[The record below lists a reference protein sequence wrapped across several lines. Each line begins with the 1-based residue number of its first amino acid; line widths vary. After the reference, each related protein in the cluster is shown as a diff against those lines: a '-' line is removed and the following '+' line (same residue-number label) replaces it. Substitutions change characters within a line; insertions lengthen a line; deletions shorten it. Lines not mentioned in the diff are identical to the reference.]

1 MWPHRIWIFLIFTFS
16 CVTVNSENAPVSTIG
31 TVSTFGTSAIV
42 SVTALNFNNIGS
54 FDLRISYDPTIAL
67 AQTVTGGSGLGGV
80 LAFNV
85 SVPGQINIAWYSIP
99 GVTLAANA
107 IYLSLSFLK
116 VTSGVCGI
124 NFVDDGMSCNW
135 TNGLDSLLND
145 VPAATYYI
153 GGSVTFLSGNA
164 PHTIIPANFG
174 CQGSMVDVPVMVTDF
189 NSIGKFTLK
198 LNYDPNI
205 LTLNSWTNVS
215 GFTGLNVVMPTSGI
229 LIITGNVQ
237 PSGLAITLS
246 DSAVLV
252 SIKFLYSGGTGSI
265 TWIDDGLSCSYFGAP
280 PQFAPLNDIPQYT
293 YYIPGSVSPAPV
305 PLASGMISGPA
316 GGNVCPLQTGVLF
329 SVQPIAGAYFY
340 NWSMPAGM
348 TITNGLGTNAI
359 TAFVS
364 AGAVSGNIYVAG
376 VNACGDQGSSSPA
389 FPLVVNS
396 PPAITVQ
403 PVSPPAVE
411 AGKGKPEF
419 FVGVTGGFLSYQW
432 QVLSQSWENISDGGV
447 YSGTQTDT
455 LTVLFPPL
463 SMNGYHYRC
472 IVSGFCEPAAY
483 TDGTSV
489 LTVTPVDGIGKQHN
503 IRPGVTVFP
512 NPVDESTKVYFSVP
526 AKGKAHLELINIS
539 GELVAKD
546 DMLFDRAGS
555 FSCKFFN
562 NISAFRMCYLLIY
575 YEVGGSF
582 YNESVKILW

>member
-1 MWPHRIWIFLIFTFS
+1 MWPHRNWIFLIFAFS
-16 CVTVNSENAPVSTIG
+16 CFTVNSENAPVSTIG
-31 TVSTFGTSAIV
+31 TVSTFGASAIV
-42 SVTALNFNNIGS
+42 SVTAQNFNNIGS
-54 FDLRISYDPTIAL
+54 FDLRINYDPTIAL
-67 AQTVTGGSGLGGV
+67 AQAVTGGAGLGGV

-99 GVTLAANA
+99 GVTLPANA
-107 IYLSLSFLK
+107 IYLSLSFSK

-164 PHTIIPANFG
+164 PHTILPASFG
-174 CQGSMVDVPVMVTDF
+174 CQGSMVDIPVRVTDF
-189 NSIGKFTLK
+189 NSIGKFNLK

-205 LTLNSWTNVS
+205 FTLNSWTNVS
-215 GFTGLNVVMPTSGI
+215 GFTGLNVIMPTSGI

-237 PSGLAITLS
+237 SSGSAITLI

-252 SIKFLYSGGTGSI
+252 SIKFHYSGGNGSI

-305 PLASGMISGPA
+305 PLAAGIISGPA
-316 GGNVCPLQTGVLF
+316 GGNVCPLQSGVVF
-329 SVQPIAGAYFY
+329 SVPPIPGAVFY
-340 NWSMPAGM
+340 NWSLPVGT
-348 TITNGLGTNAI
+348 TITNGFGTNTI
-359 TAFVS
+359 TSFVS
-364 AGAVSGNIYVAG
+364 AGAVSGNIFVSG
-376 VNACGDQGSSSPA
+376 VNSCGEQGLSSPT
-389 FPLVVNS
+389 FPLVVNT

-411 AGKGKPEF
+411 AGKGKPVF
-419 FVGVTGGFLSYQW
+419 FVGTQGSFLNYQW

-447 YSGTQTDT
+447 YTGTQTDT

-472 IVSGFCEPAAY
+472 HVSGLCEPPAY
-483 TDGTSV
+483 TDGTSL
-489 LTVTPVDGIGKQHN
+489 LTVTPVDGIGKQN
-503 IRPGVTVFP
+503 SIRPWVTVFP

-526 AKGKAHLELINIS
+526 AKGKAHLELINIK
-539 GELVAKD
+539 GELVAKED
-546 DMLFDRAGS
+546 QVFDHAGS
-555 FSCKFFN
+555 FSSKFFY
-562 NISAFRMCYLLIY
+562 NIGAFRWCYLFIY
-575 YEVGGSF
+575 FEVGGSF